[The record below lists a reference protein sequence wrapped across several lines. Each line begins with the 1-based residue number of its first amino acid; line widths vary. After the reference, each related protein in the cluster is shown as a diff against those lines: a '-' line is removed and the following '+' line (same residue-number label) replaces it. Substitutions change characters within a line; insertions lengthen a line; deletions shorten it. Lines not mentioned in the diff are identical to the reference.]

1 MKILVTVL
9 VVLVLL
15 VLGVLAFAYGGFVDV
30 AATSPGSAPVEW
42 FLHTA
47 RESAIHSAI
56 ENVEVPPLDDPA
68 KLRSGLVHYHS
79 MCVTC
84 HGAPGVDAAELA
96 QGLNPMPPDLYSA
109 PERDVTEEE
118 GEGHEGGEEAAEVY
132 WVVKNGIRMTGM
144 PAFGPTHSDDEIW
157 AITAFVQRLPELSAE
172 EYAAMV
178 RNAGLEMESGGHAH
192 GTGGHGGKAGPEEP
206 GAEEEGG
213 ETGDAGAGGHTHED
227 GAAHDHG

>member
-15 VLGVLAFAYGGFVDV
+15 VLGVLAVAYGGFATV
-30 AATSPGSAPVEW
+30 AATEPGAGPVEW

-56 ENVEVPPLDDPA
+56 EDIEVPPLDDPA

-84 HGAPGVDAAELA
+84 HGAPGLDPAELA

-144 PAFGPTHSDDEIW
+144 PAFGPTHSDEDIW

-178 RNAGLEMESGGHAH
+178 RNAGLELESGGHAH
-192 GTGGHGGKAGPEEP
+192 GAGGHGGEGGPEEP
-206 GAEEEGG
+206 GAAEEGG
-213 ETGDAGAGGHTHED
+213 ETGDAGAEGHTHED